1 MTRFRS
7 VQSRLTKIFTAAG
20 SALAV
25 AVLVLATNGSA
36 IVAAQ
41 SNAASGSGERLAQF
55 AAAAQEF
62 GVPANVLV
70 ALSYNQSHWQASA
83 GSMSMD
89 GGYGL
94 MDLRTYVPQIVSG
107 RDGTV
112 KNIPKKDASYYTL
125 DQAAGLLH
133 VSPDVLKSDN
143 QQNIRGA
150 AAVLAETAKQLN
162 GGTLPKDTEGWYGA
176 IAKFGGA
183 ADTSNATSFAD
194 SIYATIKSG
203 AALTTTDGQSLSLPA
218 MPQVQPNRDNVSAL
232 GLAAPRTQVQPRTD
246 LPGTNPECPTTIT
259 CRFIPAAYAQ
269 NGTSDPTD
277 YGNYD
282 PAHRPA
288 DMQIKYIY
296 IHDTE
301 GSYDSAISHFQDP
314 TSYVS
319 AQYVIRSSDGA
330 VTQMV
335 ANSDVSWGV
344 GNWYDNM
351 HGINIENEGIAAT
364 GATWFTPAMYRTN
377 AELVRYLATKYNIPL
392 DRQHILGHDNISALT
407 SARQG
412 RQHWDPGPYW
422 NWNYFMALV
431 NGQTEAQATA
441 AAAAAGT
448 PIAGHRTG
456 SSQLKKGEIIT
467 IAPTFA
473 TNTQTVTDCQTGTCV
488 TLPSQGTNFVPL
500 YTAPDP
506 SAPLLSDPYIHTDH
520 SAGTTRDDDWGD
532 KAPAGFKYVVADT
545 KGDWTAIWFAGQKA
559 WFKNPVGRAQAAK
572 LSWSATVSA
581 KAGKASIPVYGGAF
595 PEASAYPA
603 DVPVRALDELY
614 QLPTGQRYAT
624 TAEKLPTDYFYD
636 ATVNYSLPDDHIIV
650 HGKQKYYQISFNHR
664 IGYVKAD
671 DVDIHWQP

>member
-1 MTRFRS
+1 MSRIHS
-7 VQSRLTKIFTAAG
+7 VQSRLTRALGTVGAAF
-20 SALAV
+20 AV
-25 AVLVLATNGSA
+25 AVLVFTGSGATIA
-36 IVAAQ
+36 AAQ
-41 SNAASGSGERLAQF
+41 GNTPSGSTTRSAQF
-55 AAAAQEF
+55 NAAAQEF
-62 GVPANVLV
+62 GVPASILM

-83 GSMSMD
+83 GAMSVD
-89 GGYGL
+89 GGFGL
-94 MDLRTYVPQIVSG
+94 MDLRTYVPTKVSG
-107 RDGTV
+107 RDGTT
-112 KNIPKKDASYYTL
+112 KNVPKKDASYYTL
-125 DQAAGLLH
+125 DQAANLLH
-133 VSPDVLKSDN
+133 VSTDTLKTDD

-150 AAVLAETAKQLN
+150 AVILAQTARDLN
-162 GGTLPKDTEGWYGA
+162 GGQLPTDPSGWYSA
-176 IAKFGGA
+176 IAHFAGNSDVTA
-183 ADTSNATSFAD
+183 ASTFADTIFS
-194 SIYATIKSG
+194 TIKSG
-203 AALTTTDGQSLSLPA
+203 ANLTTMDGQSLNLPA
-218 MPQVQPNRDNVSAL
+218 MPNVQPNKSTMSAL
-232 GLAAPRTQVQPRTD
+232 GLTQQNAQAQPRAD
-246 LPGTNPECPTTIT
+246 LPGQNAECPTTLN

-269 NGTSDPTD
+269 NGTTDPTD

-319 AQYVIRSSDGA
+319 AQYVVRSSDGA

-351 HGINIENEGIAAT
+351 HGINIENEGNAAQ

-377 AELVRYLATKYNIPL
+377 AQLVRYLATKYNIPL
-392 DRQHILGHDNISALT
+392 DREHILGHDNISALT
-407 SARQG
+407 VARQG
-412 RQHWDPGPYW
+412 GQHWDPGPYW

-431 NGQTEAQATA
+431 NGQTEAQASASA
-441 AAAAAGT
+441 AQAGT
-448 PIAGHRTG
+448 PLTSPRTG
-456 SSQLKKGEIIT
+456 SSQLKKGDIIT

-473 TNTQTVTDCQTGTCV
+473 TNKQTVTDCQTGTCV

-500 YTAPDP
+500 RNAPNAN
-506 SAPLLSDPYIHTDH
+506 APLLSDPYIHTDH

-532 KAPAGFKYVVADT
+532 KAPAGFKYVVAET
-545 KGDWTAIWFAGQKA
+545 QGDWTAVWFAGQKA
-559 WFKNPVGRAQAAK
+559 WFLNPVGRAQAAK

-581 KAGKASIPVYGGAF
+581 KPGRTSIPVYGGAY
-595 PEASAYPA
+595 PEASAYPSTI
-603 DVPVRALDELY
+603 PPKALDELY
-614 QLPTGQRYAT
+614 QIPSGQNYAT

-636 ATVNYSLPDDHIIV
+636 ATVNSSLPDDHMIV

-671 DVDIHWQP
+671 DVVVRWQP

>member
-7 VQSRLTKIFTAAG
+7 VQSRLTRIFTLAG
-20 SALAV
+20 TALGV
-25 AVLVLATNGSA
+25 AVLLCATSGSA
-36 IVAAQ
+36 IAAAVQ
-41 SNAASGSGERLAQF
+41 NNTNNSGERLSQF

-62 GVPANVLV
+62 GVPANVLI

-94 MDLRTYVPQIVSG
+94 MDLRTYVPTKVSG

-125 DQAAGLLH
+125 DQAASLLH
-133 VSPDVLKSDN
+133 VSPDTLKNDN

-162 GGTLPKDTEGWYGA
+162 GGKLPSDTNAWYSA

-183 ADTSNATSFAD
+183 AATGFAD
-194 SIYATIKSG
+194 SVFATIKSG
-203 AALTTTDGQSLSLPA
+203 ASLTTTDGQSLSLPA
-218 MPQVQPNRDNVSAL
+218 LPSIQPDRNSVSAL
-232 GLAAPRTQVQPRTD
+232 GLAAPHTQAQPRAD
-246 LPGTNPECPTTIT
+246 LPGQNAECPTTIT

-269 NGTSDPTD
+269 NSTDPAD

-288 DMQIKYIY
+288 DMPIKYIY

-319 AQYVIRSSDGA
+319 AQYVVRSSDGA

-351 HGINIENEGIAAT
+351 HGINIENEGIAAE

-407 SARQG
+407 TARQG

-441 AAAAAGT
+441 AATAAGT
-448 PIAGHRTG
+448 PVAGPRTG
-456 SSQLKKGEIIT
+456 STQLKKGDIIT

-473 TNTQTVTDCQTGTCV
+473 TNKPTVTDCQTGTCV
-488 TLPSQGTNFVPL
+488 TLPSQGANFVPL
-500 YTAPDP
+500 YTAPNTN
-506 SAPLLSDPYIHTDH
+506 APLLSDTYLHPDQ

-545 KGDWTAIWFAGQKA
+545 QGDWTAVWFGGQKA
-559 WFKNPVGRAQAAK
+559 WFMNPVGRAQTAK
-572 LSWSATVSA
+572 LSCSATVSA
-581 KAGKASIPVYGGAF
+581 KASRTSIPVYGGAY

-603 DVPVRALDELY
+603 TIPPRALDALY
-614 QLPTGQRYAT
+614 QIPSGQSYAT
-624 TAEKLPTDYFYD
+624 TAERLPTDYFYD
-636 ATVNYSLPDDHIIV
+636 ATVNYSKPDDHMIV

-671 DVDIHWQP
+671 DVDIRWQP